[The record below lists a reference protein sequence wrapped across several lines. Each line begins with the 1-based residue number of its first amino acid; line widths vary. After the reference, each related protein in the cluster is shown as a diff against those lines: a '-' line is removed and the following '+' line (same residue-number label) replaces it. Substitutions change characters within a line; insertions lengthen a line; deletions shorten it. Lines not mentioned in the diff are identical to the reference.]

1 MLKKLYTKF
10 IGWHRSKKHKKFHKK
25 LLKQYIK
32 TLKSTN
38 DYKTLYGRFSITF
51 QESKEFNFAPLL
63 EAIAR
68 KAEEDNTTVKI

>member
-1 MLKKLYTKF
+1 
-10 IGWHRSKKHKKFHKK
+10 
-25 LLKQYIK
+25 
-32 TLKSTN
+32 
-38 DYKTLYGRFSITF
+38 LYGRFSITF